1 MNIEGGRKKMAI
13 KVFDT
18 KTRAKAYC
26 KKMNKHAW
34 KYTYNWQKNPK
45 GGYYIYKYYNRSK

>member
-1 MNIEGGRKKMAI
+1 MAI

-18 KTRAKAYC
+18 KARARAYC

-34 KYTYNWQKNPK
+34 KYTYNWQKKPK
-45 GGYYIYKYYNRSK
+45 GGYYVYKYYNASPKGKR